1 MSTPGHPAL
10 DTGRIWDLTSLHY
23 RDSISLIKNMTQPQ
37 QLPSRARTTTPQHP
51 APQAPFDANILA
63 GQLAPSSIAMYARDF
78 QAYVVFAGDVATACN
93 AATAAVCGMDD
104 HVSGDRQY
112 ERQRGQF
119 DAIRRIADCE
129 DNCQ

>member
-1 MSTPGHPAL
+1 
-10 DTGRIWDLTSLHY
+10 
-23 RDSISLIKNMTQPQ
+23 MTQPQ

-93 AATAAVCGMDD
+93 AATLARWRA
-104 HVSGDRQY
+104 HPVSY
-112 ERQRGQF
+112 THLTLPT
-119 DAIRRIADCE
+119 AI
-129 DNCQ
+129 